1 MRRLFG
7 TVTCSTGDLQLI
19 ALRARL
25 EGWNYE
31 QPLSGELVGQLEP
44 DGVHVLLALAL
55 MDRVA
60 DRPTSPYLRC
70 TALLA
75 VVDSVDP
82 HTVARID
89 VPLELYAQLDVPD
102 RVRFDE
108 SDRAGM
114 VIQVPARLMPE

>member
-7 TVTCSTGDLQLI
+7 TVTCSTGDLQLV

-31 QPLSGELVGQLEP
+31 QLLSGELVGQLEP
-44 DGVHVLLALAL
+44 DGVHVLTALAL

-75 VVDSVDP
+75 VVGSTDP
-82 HTVARID
+82 CAVARVD
-89 VPLELYAQLDVPD
+89 VPLELYSQMDVPD
-102 RVRFDE
+102 RVRLDE
-108 SDRAGM
+108 SGRAGM